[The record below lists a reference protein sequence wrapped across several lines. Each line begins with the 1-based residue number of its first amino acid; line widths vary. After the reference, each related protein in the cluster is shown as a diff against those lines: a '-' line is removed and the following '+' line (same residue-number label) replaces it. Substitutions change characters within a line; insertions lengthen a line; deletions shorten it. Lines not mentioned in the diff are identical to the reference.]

1 MSESQLGIE
10 KRNKCHEMKGKLRK
24 ITFSQPIAL
33 LEEFLAI
40 LAGFATQKRDSS
52 GVMRCDGEVGGL
64 REKRI
69 LSAASCAGVKNW
81 CMIQGFADWGGCNEG
96 CGG

>member
-1 MSESQLGIE
+1 M
-10 KRNKCHEMKGKLRK
+10 NGKLGK

-40 LAGFATQKRDSS
+40 LAGFATQKRDSF
-52 GVMRCDGEVGGL
+52 GMMCCGGEVGGL
-64 REKRI
+64 GEKRI

-81 CMIQGFADWGGCNEG
+81 CMIQGFADWSGCDG
-96 CGG
+96 SCGG